1 MHVEENDF
9 AMDPVPG
16 LPEELPRNELMLWQG
31 RPTTWGLARDALA
44 LYWIMGY
51 FALLAFWRVGV
62 SAADIGWV
70 PALPQAVP
78 FLVLGSVA
86 GGLILLVAW
95 VQARATIYTI
105 TTARIAMR
113 IGAAL
118 TLTLNLPFTKIE
130 SADLSVKRDGS
141 GTITLTTTGPTRL
154 SYLVLWPHIRP
165 WRMRKPEPALRAIP
179 DAARVARILADAA
192 ETHISQPVLEVAP
205 ASVAAE

>member
-9 AMDPVPG
+9 AVDPVPG
-16 LPEELPRNELMLWQG
+16 LPEALPKNELMLWQG
-31 RPTTWGLARDALA
+31 RPTPWGLARDALS

-62 SAADIGWV
+62 SAADIGWGA
-70 PALPQAVP
+70 ALPQAIP
-78 FLVLGSVA
+78 FVVLGLVA

-105 TTARIAMR
+105 TTARVAMR

-118 TLTLNLPFTKIE
+118 TLTLNLPYTKIE
-130 SADLSVKRDGS
+130 SADLSLKKDGS
-141 GTITLTTTGPTRL
+141 GTITLTTAGKTRL
-154 SYLVLWPHIRP
+154 SYLVIWPHVRP
-165 WRMRKPEPALRAIP
+165 WRMSKPEPALRAIP
-179 DAARVARILADAA
+179 DAARVAQILADAA
-192 ETHISQPVLEVAP
+192 ETHISQPVIDFSP